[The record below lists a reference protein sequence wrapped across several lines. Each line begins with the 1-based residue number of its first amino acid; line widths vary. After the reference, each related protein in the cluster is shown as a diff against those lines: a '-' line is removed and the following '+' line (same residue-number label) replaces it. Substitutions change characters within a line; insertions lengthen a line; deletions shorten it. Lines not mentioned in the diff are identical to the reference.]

1 MRIAM
6 IGTGYVGLV
15 SGACIADF
23 GHQVTCVDKDSA
35 KISALNSG
43 EIPIY
48 EPGLKD
54 IVQSNVHQGR
64 LQFTTALS
72 EALNGADAVFIAVGT
87 PSRRGDGHADLSY
100 VYEATREIAAA
111 LTDFTVI
118 ITKSTVPVGTGD
130 EVERIIRELR
140 PDIDVAVV
148 SNPEFLREGA
158 AIHDFKHPDRIVIG
172 TNDERAKRV
181 VTEIYRPLYLNQ
193 APILYTGRRTAELI
207 KYAANAFLATKIT
220 FINEIA
226 DLCEKLGADVQEVAC
241 GIGLDKRIGPKFL
254 HAGPGFG
261 GSCFPKDVRALI
273 KTAQDHDVPMRIL
286 EAAETV
292 NDTRK
297 RAMARKVS
305 AAFAGVL
312 RGKTVAVL
320 GLTFK
325 PNTDDMREAPSIPL
339 ITALQDMGAK
349 VRVYDPVGMEQAKQV
364 LANVSYCQ
372 DPYDCAEGADAA
384 VIVTEWE
391 QFRALELERL
401 RDLMACPVIVDLRN
415 IYRPE
420 DMKKQGFAYTCVG
433 RTPTH
438 PPVNV
443 HFTLDRAPSL
453 SRDKAVTP
461 RERIGADE
469 VHNS

>member
-23 GHQVTCVDKDSA
+23 GHRVTCVDKESA
-35 KISALNSG
+35 KICALKAG

-54 IVQSNVHQGR
+54 IVAANVRQGR
-64 LQFTTALS
+64 LSCTTSLG
-72 EALNGADAVFIAVGT
+72 EALHGADAVFIAVGT

-111 LTDFTVI
+111 LTGPTVV

-130 EVERIIRELR
+130 EIERILRELR
-140 PDIDVAVV
+140 PELNVAVV

-172 TNDERAKRV
+172 TNDERAKAIMA
-181 VTEIYRPLYLNQ
+181 EIYRPLYLNQ

-226 DLCEKLGADVQEVAC
+226 DLCEKAGADVQEVAR
-241 GIGLDKRIGPKFL
+241 GIGLDNRIGAKFL

-261 GSCFPKDVRALI
+261 GSCFPKDLRALI
-273 KTAQDHDVPMRIL
+273 KTAQDYEVPLRIL
-286 EAAETV
+286 EAVEAV
-292 NDTRK
+292 NDARK

-305 AAFAGVL
+305 AVFSGL
-312 RGKTVAVL
+312 MRGKEIAVL

-349 VRVYDPVGMEQAKQV
+349 VRVYDPMGMEPARQV
-364 LANVSYCQ
+364 LADVAYCEG
-372 DPYDCAEGADAA
+372 PYDCVEEADAA
-384 VIVTEWE
+384 VIATEWE
-391 QFRALELERL
+391 EFRALDLERV

-415 IYRPE
+415 IYRPD
-420 DMKKQGFAYTCVG
+420 DMKKQGFAYVCVG
-433 RTPTH
+433 RALAYQPA
-438 PPVNV
+438 PVYV
-443 HFTLDRAPSL
+443 PSARAPSL
-453 SRDKAVTP
+453 AN
-461 RERIGADE
+461 AE
-469 VHNS
+469 VDRSGSDWVASKPT

>member
-1 MRIAM
+1 MHIAM

-23 GHQVTCVDKDSA
+23 GHRVTCVDKDSA
-35 KISALNSG
+35 KISALKAG

-54 IVQSNVHQGR
+54 IIEVNARQGR
-64 LQFTTALS
+64 LSFTTALD

-111 LTDFTVI
+111 LTGSTVVV
-118 ITKSTVPVGTGD
+118 TKSTVPVGTGD
-130 EVERIIRELR
+130 EIERILRELR
-140 PDIDVAVV
+140 PDLDVAVV

-172 TNDERAKRV
+172 THDERAKAV
-181 VTEIYRPLYLNQ
+181 MAEFYRPLYLNQ

-220 FINEIA
+220 FVNEIA
-226 DLCEKLGADVQEVAC
+226 DLCEKVGADVQEVAR
-241 GIGLDKRIGPKFL
+241 GIGLDNRIGPKFL

-273 KTAQDHDVPMRIL
+273 KTAQDYEVPMRIL
-286 EAAETV
+286 EAVEAV
-292 NDTRK
+292 NDARK

-305 AAFAGVL
+305 SVFAGL
-312 RGKTVAVL
+312 MRGKEVAVL

-339 ITALQDMGAK
+339 ITALQDMGAR
-349 VRVYDPVGMEQAKQV
+349 VRVYDPMGMEQAKQV
-364 LANVSYCQ
+364 LTDVTYCAG
-372 DPYDCAEGADAA
+372 PYECVEDADAA

-391 QFRALELERL
+391 EFRALDLERL

-415 IYRPE
+415 IYRPD
-420 DMKKQGFAYTCVG
+420 DMKKRGFAYVCVG
-433 RTPTH
+433 RALAYQPA
-438 PPVNV
+438 PVYV
-443 HFTLDRAPSL
+443 PSARAPSL
-453 SRDKAVTP
+453 AN
-461 RERIGADE
+461 AD
-469 VHNS
+469 VDRSGSDWVAGKPT